1 MSGNFVDVLVI
12 GGGVIGLAIAKNIA
26 AKGREVI
33 ILEEEHTFGSITSTR
48 NSGVI
53 HAGFYYSPE
62 SKKAKFCSIGNQLM
76 REYCLKNKINIK
88 PCGKVVVTSNEEQEE
103 FVEPKYEY
111 GILVDSFRGHNIGD
125 VSHPDYKC
133 SID

>member
-1 MSGNFVDVLVI
+1 MSGNFVYVLVI

-53 HAGFYYSPE
+53 HAGVYYDRGSLKAQFAQMEIARCMNIVKNIMCLTLILE
-62 SKKAKFCSIGNQLM
+62 SL
-76 REYCLKNKINIK
+76 L
-88 PCGKVVVTSNEEQEE
+88 
-103 FVEPKYEY
+103 
-111 GILVDSFRGHNIGD
+111 
-125 VSHPDYKC
+125 
-133 SID
+133 